1 MSQFINIRG
10 DIIGIETYFKIETYY
25 KKYLQQIFDAGGY
38 CFLDQFKNNNK
49 NSVEIIEKM
58 EEFHLIR
65 KENYTNLYKYIY
77 LTNTVLRYFYLKD
90 DTKDYSSIP
99 KHLIS
104 VKQLEKKPSEKKLLS
119 SSIKYHLLFDEKN
132 NYMIKENLL
141 RELKDEFM
149 NQNGLFALESKIEVL
164 TSKKVKIK
172 EEFNKA
178 KESFDIIIV
187 FSKAIQDSSFEFTET
202 TLKEK
207 QTNLIELN
215 EKLESLRLI
224 DVNKKIQTIKEIE
237 NIKGIIVK
245 LKFQKKIDIEIKKI
259 KEPLDKL
266 NNEFIALGKQ
276 LKVLEQQKEDKK
288 PVYESLNKLQIKIK
302 NLYEQSMIIARL
314 KDNTLNF
321 NIIDTGN
328 FKTATSY
335 MKLIN
340 DLYIESYKIN
350 SITVQIISY
359 SKNRAQ
365 NLKIEFEDVGKKKLK
380 ANKTMQKF
388 EHDKGLSRSNRKNW
402 KFCPDFYIKIE
413 KFYNNPTI
421 SNIKIND
428 EVFYM
433 ETYKANSSQAPKYV
447 KRKDI
452 ESVKTIKQNIKI
464 GKEDEDL

>member
-10 DIIGIETYFKIETYY
+10 DIIDIETYFKIEVYY
-25 KKYLQQIFDAGGY
+25 KEYLKQIFDAGGY
-38 CFLDQFKNNNK
+38 CFFDQFKRNIK
-49 NSVEIIEKM
+49 NGKYIIEKM
-58 EEFHLIR
+58 EEFHLIK

-77 LTNTVLRYFYLKD
+77 LTNNVLKYFYLKHD
-90 DTKDYSSIP
+90 LKDYTGIL
-99 KHLIS
+99 KNLIS
-104 VKQLEKKPSEKKLLS
+104 IKQLEKKPSEKKLFS
-119 SSIKYHLLFDEKN
+119 SSIKYNLLFDKKN

-141 RELKDEFM
+141 KELNEEFM
-149 NQNGLFALESKIEVL
+149 NQNGLFDLENEIEMIAN
-164 TSKKVKIK
+164 KKTEIK
-172 EEFNKA
+172 EDFNKN
-178 KESFDIIIV
+178 KQSFNSIMIC
-187 FSKAIQDSSFEFTET
+187 FKNIQDNDSEFKVDI
-202 TLKEK
+202 LKEK

-215 EKLESLRLI
+215 EKLEGFRLI

-237 NIKGIIVK
+237 NVKNFIIK
-245 LKFQKKIDIEIKKI
+245 LEYQKKIDIEIKKI
-259 KEPLDKL
+259 KEPLDKF
-266 NNEFIALGKQ
+266 NNEFIALGKE

-288 PVYESLNKLQIKIK
+288 SVYESLNKLQIKIK
-302 NLYEQSMIIARL
+302 NLYDQSMIIARL
-314 KDNTLNF
+314 KDNILTF

-359 SKNRAQ
+359 SRNRAE
-365 NLKIEFEDVGKKKLK
+365 NLKKEFEDVGKEKLK

-413 KFYNNPTI
+413 KLYNNPTI

-433 ETYKANSSQAPKYV
+433 ETYKVNSSQAPKYV

-452 ESVKTIKQNIKI
+452 ESLKTIKQNIKI
-464 GKEDEDL
+464 GEVDEAL